1 MAGTAE
7 KRAVFAANGEPGY
20 GDSRPEAFTSKR
32 DKSMRYDNRLDR
44 CRWSRSRLAR
54 SQSSSDWRT
63 LALRIFWPM
72 LTSCAGQEVELAA
85 DPDSED

>member
-44 CRWSRSRLAR
+44 CRWSRSRLALLPSLR
-54 SQSSSDWRT
+54 PIGKPGLAHLLADVDLLCRT
-63 LALRIFWPM
+63 
-72 LTSCAGQEVELAA
+72 EVELAA